1 MRRILVWAAALPVV
15 ILCAVLSVAC
25 GKSNTI
31 IVGSKA
37 DTEGTILGEIVAQHL
52 DRRLSA
58 VVERRLS
65 LGSTAVLYQS
75 ILSGDIS
82 IYPEY
87 TGVIE
92 TDILKEPPA
101 DDPQIVLERTRA
113 QLRLAQLEL
122 MDPLGFDNPPA
133 IVVRAADAP
142 GIQTLSEVAGKDT
155 KWKLGVDSGFENGV
169 GGWSALS
176 KYRLP
181 MASAPRGL
189 EQNQLFAKL
198 EAGDVTMIAARATD
212 GHLTSPDWKVLAD
225 DRKVFTSYQACLLVR
240 QDKLAQTPQLKAAL
254 AELSGKFSADT
265 MRKLNAQVDV
275 EHRPPA
281 AVAAEFLTQ
290 AGLR

>member
-1 MRRILVWAAALPVV
+1 MRQILVWAAALSM
-15 ILCAVLSVAC
+15 ILLSTAC
-25 GKSNTI
+25 GKSNV
-31 IVGSKA
+31 IVIGSKA

-58 VVERRLS
+58 VVQRRLA

-75 ILSGDIS
+75 ILSGDVS

-122 MDPLGFDNPPA
+122 MDPLGFDNPPV

-142 GIQTLSEVAGKDT
+142 GIQTLSEAAGKDT
-155 KWKLGVDSGFENGV
+155 KWKLGADSAFQNGMR
-169 GGWSALS
+169 GWSALS
-176 KYRLP
+176 KYHLP
-181 MASAPRGL
+181 MAAAPRTV
-189 EQNQLFAKL
+189 EQSQLFAKL
-198 EAGDVTMIAARATD
+198 TAGDVTMIAARATD
-212 GHLTSPDWKVLAD
+212 GQLTSSDWKVLAD

-281 AVAAEFLTQ
+281 AVAAEFLTK